1 MRDRETISL
10 HGQEAV
16 EKLERKIQK
25 LLLDFENE
33 TGLEVGGVEVDTRV
47 PANLRTQVFLR
58 KKPHVYPPEPD
69 SCIEAIDASSKPPF
83 DVDG

>member
-33 TGLEVGGVEVDTRV
+33 TGLEVGSVEVDTRV
-47 PANLRTQVFLR
+47 LANLRTQVFLR
-58 KKPHVYPPEPD
+58 
-69 SCIEAIDASSKPPF
+69 
-83 DVDG
+83 